1 MWDPKHLTTLQ
12 AFTACYGD
20 SFNFSFAVK
29 ATFYEYQTKWCLRVT
44 VNDSLLHLSDTFD
57 RHIDT
62 ISKMNYRLFCHVAD
76 ILNARYES
84 CFLSPLLAEF
94 LFDFVTLKIL
104 K

>member
-1 MWDPKHLTTLQ
+1 
-12 AFTACYGD
+12 
-20 SFNFSFAVK
+20 
-29 ATFYEYQTKWCLRVT
+29 VT

-84 CFLSPLLAEF
+84 YFLSPFLAQSSLDF
-94 LFDFVTLKIL
+94 LNL
-104 K
+104 